1 MADSTSEFDVTS
13 NNNPEEG
20 LPKDISS
27 NEMIDATEFQGTP
40 DSSATLTATNAI
52 GAFSQNLLQRLTDS
66 KGRGDLFMAMGVVM
80 ILVILIIPVPTWML
94 DIGLAFSISFSV
106 MILMTVIFLNKP
118 LEFNAFPT
126 ILLLATLIR
135 LSLNLASTRL
145 ILSNGHEGTGAAGR
159 VIEAFGG
166 FVMGGNFVIGIIVF
180 AILVI
185 VNFVV
190 ITKGSGRIAEV
201 AARFTLD
208 AMPGKQMAIDA
219 DLSSGLIDE
228 DEARTRRTELEE
240 ESSFFGAMDGAAKFV
255 RGDAMAGIIITF
267 INVLGGIIIGVAQ
280 NDMAF
285 VDAADSYTRLTVGDG
300 LVSQIPALIVST
312 AAGMLVAKGGVKG
325 SMEKAVFGQLSAK
338 PKSVGMVSF
347 LLFCFVAVP
356 GIPALPFLILATA
369 TGTIA
374 FILHLNARK
383 IAISKA
389 EQVEAE
395 LADAPSLAEEP
406 ISQVLKIDFL
416 RLELGYGLLQLINEG
431 QDGQRLTDQIKALR
445 RQMAIEMGFV
455 MPAVRIQDNMQLAA
469 NNYIVRV
476 KEIDAGKGDLRPN
489 MLLVM
494 DPRGEEITLTGETTT
509 EPTFGLPATWIE
521 ESGREEALFRGYT
534 VVDTPTVITTHLTEI
549 IKDNMSD
556 LLSYAETQKLL
567 DELDK
572 DHQKLIADIVP
583 AQISVGGIQRT
594 LQNLLQERI
603 SIRDLPT
610 ILEGISEAC
619 IQSRNIGLITEHV
632 RSRLA
637 RQISDSNTDSEG
649 VILMVTLSPEWE
661 QTFVEA
667 LVGAG
672 EEKQLSMAPSRLQE
686 FISAVRQTFER
697 HAMMGEMP
705 ILLTSPPIRP
715 FVRSIVERFRPSTI
729 IMSQNEIHP
738 KAKIKTVGQ
747 V

>member
-27 NEMIDATEFQGTP
+27 NEMIDATEFQETP

-52 GAFSQNLLQRLTDS
+52 GTFSQNLLQRLIDS
-66 KGRGDLFMAMGVVM
+66 KGRGDLFMALGVMM

-145 ILSNGHEGTGAAGR
+145 ILSNGHEGTNAAGR

-228 DEARTRRTELEE
+228 DEARTRRTELED

-325 SMEKAVFGQLSAK
+325 SMEEAVFGQLSAK

-374 FILHLNARK
+374 FILYLNARK

-431 QDGQRLTDQIKALR
+431 EDGQRLTDQIKALR